1 MICDVIKINNHQVIT
16 LPTEILES
24 LNNPKSFEVDI
35 VDNKIILLPQQKVR
49 TGWDSAFKDM
59 AKNKDDKLLI
69 DDKIDLDLDNV

>member
-1 MICDVIKINNHQVIT
+1 MICDVIKMNNHQVIT

-49 TGWDSAFKDM
+49 KGWDSAFKEM